1 MRQIINLIG
10 MIILAVGPNYGATFL
25 GYMLNAA
32 SWGYWPV
39 LYVCNPNTYQILP
52 EFFLSPML
60 NVLDVC

>member
-1 MRQIINLIG
+1 MMQIINLIG

-39 LYVCNPNTYQILP
+39 LYVC
-52 EFFLSPML
+52 SPIPF
-60 NVLDVC
+60 

>member
-1 MRQIINLIG
+1 MMMMQIINLIG

-39 LYVCNPNTYQILP
+39 LYVRNQPIP
-52 EFFLSPML
+52 F
-60 NVLDVC
+60 

>member
-1 MRQIINLIG
+1 

-39 LYVCNPNTYQILP
+39 LYVCNLFQV
-52 EFFLSPML
+52 LSPL
-60 NVLDVC
+60 LKS